1 MATNEV
7 AIGMGRKL
15 AVPSGVVSGDPVL
28 IGTALVGVAETTR
41 DGSGNAIVNFAGNRI
56 WSCSVKGIDGG
67 GNSAVAIGDILYI
80 VMADTPHLSK
90 KATGV
95 KFGIALGAVT
105 SGSTAV
111 IDVMLQP

>member
-28 IGTALVGVAETTR
+28 IGGALIGVAETTR
-41 DGSGNAIVNFAGNRI
+41 DSSGNAVVNMAGNRI
-56 WSCSVKGIDGG
+56 WNLSVKGIDAG

-90 KATGV
+90 KNTGV
-95 KFGIALGAVT
+95 RFGIALGAVT
-105 SGSTAV
+105 SGATAS
-111 IDVMLQP
+111 IDVLVQP